1 MTRPDECS
9 NYEPSELLYNGTR
22 PDAYKMGSL
31 WVCDPSEREIWTTSG
46 RFKVGD
52 AEHQPQEQRE
62 QCPGYTPE
70 TEKRKPVQEGKL
82 DFVEDT
88 LCPLFS
94 KALPKGTDDKTCTAY
109 MQKVAPSANGPNPD
123 SCNARFYP
131 EE

>member
-1 MTRPDECS
+1 MTRPADCS
-9 NYEPSELLYNGTR
+9 TYDPSELMYNSTR

-52 AEHQPQEQRE
+52 EEHQPQEQRE
-62 QCPGYTPE
+62 VCPGYTPD

-88 LCPLFS
+88 LCPLFD

-123 SCNARFYP
+123 SCAARFYP
-131 EE
+131 E